1 MHSSKITYMALA
13 LLIGSILLGQISMV
27 HSDLP
32 ITSNLEATA
41 LTCLT
46 EVYPVDLTHYNVT
59 LDSSYTLSSPSD
71 PQLTQAVDYVLNSAD
86 SNLIANFLFRDASL
100 YSLSLNVINGSVI
113 AAKPFANLTDAAAD
127 FLARY
132 QAFSGAD
139 STGMIRLL
147 SLLDETQGTNVT
159 SGGYTLRVSHLI
171 IPNVINVTTF
181 DWTYTADG
189 PDIASVSTIS
199 LSFDNST
206 FYSGL
211 TDLRQ
216 LHAAG
221 STQAIST
228 ALQFIQNY
236 SFTAP
241 DGSSIREFNATPSGV
256 RAEFSGA
263 ERDGAMCPCWD
274 VTVNLN
280 QSYLGDVNAL
290 MVQVWADSGEV
301 FNCTGVTLP
310 VNNTTANLSDII
322 PPSPSSTSSNSVP
335 KISSWVILPSA
346 MITVVT
352 AIFIVKKE
360 RNKISKDS

>member
-1 MHSSKITYMALA
+1 VDDAGMHSSKITYMALA

-71 PQLTQAVDYVLNSAD
+71 PHVTQAVDYMLNSAD

-100 YSLSLNVINGSVI
+100 YSLSLSVINGSVI

-171 IPNVINVTTF
+171 IPNVFNVTTF
-181 DWTYTADG
+181 D
-189 PDIASVSTIS
+189 
-199 LSFDNST
+199 
-206 FYSGL
+206 
-211 TDLRQ
+211 
-216 LHAAG
+216 
-221 STQAIST
+221 
-228 ALQFIQNY
+228 
-236 SFTAP
+236 
-241 DGSSIREFNATPSGV
+241 
-256 RAEFSGA
+256 
-263 ERDGAMCPCWD
+263 
-274 VTVNLN
+274 
-280 QSYLGDVNAL
+280 
-290 MVQVWADSGEV
+290 
-301 FNCTGVTLP
+301 
-310 VNNTTANLSDII
+310 
-322 PPSPSSTSSNSVP
+322 
-335 KISSWVILPSA
+335 
-346 MITVVT
+346 
-352 AIFIVKKE
+352 
-360 RNKISKDS
+360 